1 MDAVNEIKNRAD
13 IVELISKY
21 TVLTRSGKTMK
32 GLCPFHS
39 EKHGSF
45 FVYPESGTWHC
56 FGACASGGDIFSFI
70 MKKEGL
76 NFSEALERLAEM
88 YGIAL
93 PNRPEVSTNNEHRNE
108 LTAVNAAAA
117 LYFHN
122 LLLNSPSAVKAR
134 TYLEKRG
141 VNSASI
147 EDFQIGYALPD
158 WQALKDYLNDAGYS
172 DDILVRAGLLGQS
185 DSGRL
190 YDRFRHQIIFPISD
204 ARGKIAGFGAR
215 VLDDSQPKYL
225 NSPETALFSKSGS
238 LYGINLAA
246 QTIRANDA
254 AVIVEGYFD
263 VIISH
268 QFGFRNT
275 VGSMGTAVNE
285 QQVAII
291 KKLSPNL
298 IIAFDADA
306 AGEAAT
312 ARCVSFENPLEREIK
327 VVLAPPGKDPDDAI
341 RADPAAWGIALGNA
355 RPIVDFVFDLAA
367 SGFDLRTAR
376 GKAGLAGR
384 LLPVVA
390 EIKDPVRRGHYLAI
404 LAGKVG
410 ASPSELQYSLHR
422 QDLLRTVGKLSAQP
436 SLESPAGLRS
446 SACEDYLLAIL
457 LKYPSIQANQRLPE
471 PECFQSLENQEIFQL
486 LLKYPGVESIG
497 EKLDSYTKARFDLI
511 SGIRIDDK
519 NVSLKLQECC
529 RRIEKEYLKNLLM
542 KIQEAIK
549 GNDSEGSAD
558 SSPELNEHISAIAGK
573 LAELDAQDAI
583 RRRAPKR

>member
-56 FGACASGGDIFSFI
+56 FGACASGGDVFSFI

-76 NFSEALERLAEM
+76 NFSEALERLSET
-88 YGIAL
+88 YGVVL
-93 PNRPEVSTNNEHRNE
+93 PNRSEASTHNEHRNE
-108 LTAVNAAAA
+108 LAAANTAAA
-117 LYFHN
+117 LYFHD
-122 LLLNSPSAVKAR
+122 LLLNSPLAAKAR
-134 TYLEKRG
+134 AYLAKRG
-141 VNSASI
+141 VNAGSI

-158 WQALKDYLNDAGYS
+158 WQALKDHLNSAGYA
-172 DDILVRAGLLGQS
+172 DDTLVEAGLLGQA

-225 NSPETALFSKSGS
+225 NSPETPLFSKSGA

-246 QTIRANDA
+246 QTIRVNDA
-254 AVIVEGYFD
+254 AIIVEGYFD

-268 QFGFRNT
+268 QFGFKNT
-275 VGSMGTAVNE
+275 IGSMGTAVNE

-312 ARCVSFENPLEREIK
+312 ARCVSFENLLGREIK

-341 RADPAAWGIALGNA
+341 RANPSAWEISLGNA
-355 RPIVDFVFDLAA
+355 RPIVDFVFDMAA
-367 SGFDLRTAR
+367 SKFDLRTAR
-376 GKAGLAGR
+376 GKAGLTER

-410 ASPSELQYSLHR
+410 TSPSELQYSLSR
-422 QDLLRTVGKLSAQP
+422 QALLRSVGKSAIQP
-436 SLESPAGLRS
+436 PNESPSALHGN
-446 SACEDYLLAIL
+446 ACEDYLLAIL
-457 LKYPSIQANQRLPE
+457 LKHPSIIENQRIPDPE
-471 PECFQSLENQEIFQL
+471 IFQSLENKEIIQL
-486 LLKYPGVESIG
+486 LLKYPGVESIRD
-497 EKLDSYTKARFDLI
+497 KLDSFTRTRFDLI
-511 SGIRIDDK
+511 AGIRLDEK
-519 NVSLKLQECC
+519 NVALKFQECC
-529 RRIEKEYLKNLLM
+529 RRLEKEYLRTLLI
-542 KIQEAIK
+542 KIQEAMK
-549 GNDSEGSAD
+549 GSNSEGSAD
-558 SSPELNEHISAIAGK
+558 GSPELTEYISAIAGK